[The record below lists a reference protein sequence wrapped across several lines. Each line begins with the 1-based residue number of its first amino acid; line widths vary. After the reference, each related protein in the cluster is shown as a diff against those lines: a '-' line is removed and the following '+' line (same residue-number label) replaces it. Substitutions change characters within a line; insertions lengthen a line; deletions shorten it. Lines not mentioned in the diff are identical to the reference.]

1 MAYQRELVP
10 IGASS
15 FYMIFFRFYS
25 KNDLRK
31 EGAND
36 AVTSPTLCSLAHGA
50 AVNTSEASWKPVILS
65 NWNQAFGL

>member
-1 MAYQRELVP
+1 
-10 IGASS
+10 
-15 FYMIFFRFYS
+15 MIFFRFYS